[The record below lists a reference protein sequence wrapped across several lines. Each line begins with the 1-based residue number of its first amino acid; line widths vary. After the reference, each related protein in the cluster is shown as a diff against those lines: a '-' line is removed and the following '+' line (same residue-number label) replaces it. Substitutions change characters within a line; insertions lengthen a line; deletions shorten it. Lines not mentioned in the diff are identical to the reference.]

1 MSKKNRLNPKRDQRL
16 QRKKTRRTNR
26 NSKKVRSRSSNSLAL
41 AKAFRSIVPNV
52 SLLAENCDYERQ
64 GDGLVWCWPKERR
77 STDKPLQLRLVHV
90 QIGTASVY
98 LLTSVLSRRQLN
110 VNQMKSFYKMRWGIE
125 IEFRGLKQTLDRA
138 KLSYRTSER
147 QRRRPKKA
155 RHQPGRP
162 GKTVLKTPR
171 VAIMSEKE
179 AKALDAANRK
189 LAA

>member
-1 MSKKNRLNPKRDQRL
+1 
-16 QRKKTRRTNR
+16 
-26 NSKKVRSRSSNSLAL
+26 
-41 AKAFRSIVPNV
+41 
-52 SLLAENCDYERQ
+52 
-64 GDGLVWCWPKERR
+64 
-77 STDKPLQLRLVHV
+77 
-90 QIGTASVY
+90 
-98 LLTSVLSRRQLN
+98 
-110 VNQMKSFYKMRWGIE
+110 MKSFYKMRWGIE

-138 KLSYRTSER
+138 KLSYRTPER

-162 GKTVLKTPR
+162 GKTALKTPR